1 MSALPK
7 QEVILVI
14 DDDECIRDSCH
25 QALSKAGYCVE
36 TAGNGEAGLTK
47 AGEIEPDMALVD
59 LHMPG
64 ISGVEVMDQLGRI
77 SPRTVRIV
85 VTGVAHMDVVTE
97 IIGKQQA
104 LGCLFKPFSPTELN
118 LVVKKA
124 LDSKQVLK
132 QKEDIHG
139 S

>member
-1 MSALPK
+1 MPPLSQQK
-7 QEVILVI
+7 VILII
-14 DDDECIRDSCH
+14 DDDEYIRDSCR

-36 TAGNGEAGLTK
+36 TAVDGEAGLIK

-59 LHMPG
+59 LHLPG
-64 ISGVEVMDQLGRI
+64 ISGLEVMDQLDRV

-85 VTGVAHMDVVTE
+85 VTGMAHIDTVTE
-97 IIGKQQA
+97 IIGRHRA
-104 LGCLFKPFSPTELN
+104 LGCLFKPFSPDELN

-124 LDSKQVLK
+124 LDG
-132 QKEDIHG
+132 KEDREEING